1 MKEECWQGA
10 RRRVEL
16 KLGQK
21 EKKKKKV
28 WQAAVIQACRAPT
41 SSRASKKSM
50 FHSCEKPCHFHLE
63 IPLHHFFAA
72 AQRLVSERH
81 PSFSEPNIL
90 LRYFCILWITGAVK
104 IFTWAQN
111 HLEREGKN
119 PSKVPAAFY
128 PVSASKMFWRNW
140 RYEKSSF
147 HYWQWK
153 PLRHFMCFIAFN

>member
-1 MKEECWQGA
+1 MQWKRNAGREQGG
-10 RRRVEL
+10 EL
-16 KLGQK
+16 NWSLDKR
-21 EKKKKKV
+21 KKKKYD
-28 WQAAVIQACRAPT
+28 RLL
-41 SSRASKKSM
+41 SSRPAELPLLAEPARRACFTAVKS
-50 FHSCEKPCHFHLE
+50 HVTSIWKYHC
-63 IPLHHFFAA
+63 IHFFAA
-72 AQRLVSERH
+72 AQRLISGRH

-128 PVSASKMFWRNW
+128 PVSASKMFRRNW

-153 PLRHFMCFIAFN
+153 PLRHFRCFIAFN